1 MKRLTPLQWAV
12 LLAYAHTLPRGA
24 ERDLVRQLV
33 NESQPERC
41 GPALV
46 LAAAGGLTKD
56 GKITATGKQ
65 AARTLLGRLAV
76 GEVTP

>member
-12 LLAYAHTLPRGA
+12 LLAYSHALPRGP
-24 ERDLVRQLV
+24 ERTYVRQLV

-41 GPALV
+41 GPALM
-46 LAAAGGLTKD
+46 LAASHGLTQD